1 MRKYKATTDSNH
13 DYPVQENVLNQ
24 TFVAERPGQVWMS
37 DITYVPTAEGWVYVA
52 SLMDLYT
59 RKIVGWCADLRMTK
73 ELVIRALE

>member
-37 DITYVPTAEGWVYVA
+37 DITYVPTVEGWVYVA
-52 SLMDLYT
+52 SLS
-59 RKIVGWCADLRMTK
+59 I
-73 ELVIRALE
+73 